1 LGLFGWLFRKY
12 RSLAAQLFSENTLYL
27 QIKLKDMAASAE
39 TATPFTNLQMEILRV
54 YALDLPDEDL
64 LAIRRMI
71 ARYLLEKTR
80 KRVNTI
86 SKDRGYTQE
95 TLVL

>member
-1 LGLFGWLFRKY
+1 
-12 RSLAAQLFSENTLYL
+12 
-27 QIKLKDMAASAE
+27 MAASAE

-54 YALDLPDEDL
+54 YALNLPDEDL

-80 KRVNTI
+80 KRINAI

-95 TLVL
+95 TLEQYLAEES